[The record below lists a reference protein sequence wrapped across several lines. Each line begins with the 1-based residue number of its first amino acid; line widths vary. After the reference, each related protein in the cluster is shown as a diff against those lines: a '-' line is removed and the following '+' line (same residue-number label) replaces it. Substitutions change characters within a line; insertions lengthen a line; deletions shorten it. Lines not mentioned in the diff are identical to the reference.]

1 MEMLWIRHGQGEHLL
16 DYPNRLD
23 TLHPGLTEK
32 GRAQIKQLGERLSFR
47 EDDLMLV
54 SPTRRTI
61 ESAMLLHPGAFQV
74 TPAVGPRMFPQD
86 PLLRPLKCD
95 AIYTREELFHMYGN
109 VPVLELGME
118 NWTTGINQI
127 EQVQFETNARS
138 LLAWMRQAARRI
150 VILSHDGTITNYRML
165 LGERGLSRQDFLGE
179 AGVYRMNVP

>member
-1 MEMLWIRHGQGEHLL
+1 MEILWIRHGQGEHLL

-32 GRAQIKQLGERLSFR
+32 GRAQIRQLGERLSFR
-47 EDDLMLV
+47 EDDLLLV

-61 ESAMLLHPGAFQV
+61 ESALLLQPGAILV

-86 PLLRPLKCD
+86 PQLRPLKCD
-95 AIYTREELFHMYGN
+95 TIYTREELFHIYGDL
-109 VPVLELGME
+109 PVLELGAE
-118 NWTTGINQI
+118 NWTAGINQM
-127 EQVQFETNARS
+127 EQIQFEAYAKG
-138 LLAWMRQAARRI
+138 LLARIRKAERRI
-150 VILSHDGTITNYRML
+150 VVLSHDGTITHYRML